1 MNRIPK
7 NMYFNLKKENLSVQN
22 LKSSWFIF
30 TIHQIRLEEFKQ
42 TVMNHAILEK
52 QGIIQI
58 VSLTKK
64 ANILLMSLKALNA
77 E

>member
-1 MNRIPK
+1 
-7 NMYFNLKKENLSVQN
+7 
-22 LKSSWFIF
+22 
-30 TIHQIRLEEFKQ
+30 
-42 TVMNHAILEK
+42 MNHAILEK

-64 ANILLMSLKALNA
+64 ADILLMSLKALNA